1 MMESTNLKLALNDEQ
16 QIDRLRQIDALK
28 KNRIVLDFMKRHDLP
43 VRVLEEHSSLFADWI
58 KRLEKCSGCQG
69 LNYCRQPMKGRV
81 KTLCIDEEGF
91 LSDSYMAC
99 RYEKKEE
106 ERMRHRKNYRIFD
119 GSYNDLL
126 IDQHSVHLEQETN
139 EYAQAYTLMIDSL
152 DLQKGV
158 YLFGQP
164 GTGKTYLSRI
174 AANWYAHHDHTVA
187 FVNMPQCIQA
197 MKQNMTDV
205 QYRMTMIWRMKFSDV
220 LFLDDIGSESISAWT
235 RDEILFPIL
244 EYRMNNRLKTYFT
257 SNYTLEELKLRYG
270 RVREENSEV
279 ASLRIIERIRT
290 LAILC
295 PLQGNSR
302 R

>member
-1 MMESTNLKLALNDEQ
+1 
-16 QIDRLRQIDALK
+16 
-28 KNRIVLDFMKRHDLP
+28 
-43 VRVLEEHSSLFADWI
+43 
-58 KRLEKCSGCQG
+58 
-69 LNYCRQPMKGRV
+69 
-81 KTLCIDEEGF
+81 
-91 LSDSYMAC
+91 
-99 RYEKKEE
+99 
-106 ERMRHRKNYRIFD
+106 
-119 GSYNDLL
+119 
-126 IDQHSVHLEQETN
+126 
-139 EYAQAYTLMIDSL
+139 
-152 DLQKGV
+152 
-158 YLFGQP
+158 
-164 GTGKTYLSRI
+164 
-174 AANWYAHHDHTVA
+174 
-187 FVNMPQCIQA
+187 
-197 MKQNMTDV
+197 
-205 QYRMTMIWRMKFSDV
+205 MTMISRMKFSDV